1 MRLGIDVIERC
12 CEAVGHRFGALLRPL
27 ALGLDLNDPLS
38 GALILR
44 PRCLEHATEW
54 DLIQLQASELG
65 DWMTAGPSS
74 SRNGKDHDRQH

>member
-1 MRLGIDVIERC
+1 MWLGIDVIERC

-38 GALILR
+38 GSLILR
-44 PRCLEHATEW
+44 PRCLEHATES

-65 DWMTAGPSS
+65 HLQTAGAVLI
-74 SRNGKDHDRQH
+74 RNGKDHDRQH